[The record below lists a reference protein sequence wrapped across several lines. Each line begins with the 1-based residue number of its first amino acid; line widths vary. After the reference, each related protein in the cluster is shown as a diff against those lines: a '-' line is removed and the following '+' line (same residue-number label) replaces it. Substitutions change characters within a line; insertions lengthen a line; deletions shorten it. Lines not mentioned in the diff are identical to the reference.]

1 MHEYA
6 NQALPY
12 NSTWLPSIN
21 EHIDIFLLSTR
32 CFIFKQRWFSS
43 SPPPLPPPL
52 LLLRWIFSCVLV
64 DSWWNV
70 SSCSSSFPSS
80 IRIPPT
86 GPSNSNR
93 NERQFR
99 GGPRQVDPQL
109 SASFS
114 LKYFHEIGNQRT
126 HIRNEDAALTSLPTT
141 IATGTPITITTALV
155 NYKHDQYFV
164 LIK

>member
-1 MHEYA
+1 MQIKLFRIIQRGFRRSMSTSTSSSCPLVASY
-6 NQALPY
+6 L
-12 NSTWLPSIN
+12 NSVGFHHHPLPS
-21 EHIDIFLLSTR
+21 
-32 CFIFKQRWFSS
+32 
-43 SPPPLPPPL
+43 PL